1 MLKQRLLTIA
11 LLLPLFVW
19 SIFGLSTPHFALLLA
34 FLVLLG
40 AWEWAALMGLS
51 HARRPL
57 YLAGVVAVMLL
68 CAWLMALPVTRMALL
83 AATLAWWL
91 FALWLI
97 RRFQREDRV
106 PAWMLGGGRA
116 GGHPAHPWLFGL
128 LGLVVLVPCWA
139 AMTLLHGGI
148 GGSGTAL
155 VFMLMLL
162 VWGADS
168 GAYIAGR
175 LWGHTRLASHVSPG
189 KTWEGVYGA
198 LLAAVAISTGFGLWF
213 ELEWAK
219 LALLV
224 ALSVVTVLFS
234 IVGDLF
240 ESLVKRIAGVKDSGR
255 LLPGHGG
262 VLDRID
268 SITAAAPVFVLG
280 LLWQGVL
287 P

>member
-19 SIFGLSTPHFALLLA
+19 SIFGLSTRHFALLLA
-34 FLVLLG
+34 FVVLLG

-51 HARRPL
+51 HARRL
-57 YLAGVVAVMLL
+57 VYLLGVVFAMLG
-68 CAWLMALPVTRMALL
+68 CGWLMTLPATRMTLL
-83 AATLAWWL
+83 IATLTWWL

-97 RRFQREDRV
+97 LRFQRDDRV

-128 LGLVVLVPCWA
+128 LGFVVLVPCWA
-139 AMTLLHGGI
+139 AMTLLHAGI
-148 GGSGTAL
+148 GGSGAAL

-168 GAYIAGR
+168 GAYIVGR
-175 LWGHTRLASHVSPG
+175 LCGHTRLASHVSPG

-198 LLAAVAISTGFGLWF
+198 LAAAVAISVGFGLWF
-213 ELEWAK
+213 G
-219 LALLV
+219 LAGARLAVLV
-224 ALSVVTVLFS
+224 VLGVVTVLFS

-268 SITAAAPVFVLG
+268 SITAAAPIFVLG